1 MKRVFAFIGFSV
13 AITLIVLNLVSFKY
27 SYIVLFVAVTLF
39 LASLLFKFLR
49 KAGVVPVVL
58 GSVAFASCIFIVAYT
73 GAFLPQSQLS
83 GQVCQSRI
91 KIISVC
97 EETSGGYTC
106 VAKTESI
113 NAPDAPQNIKVKLN
127 CEADLGIDYYTDFD
141 ATVQFYSIADTA
153 FESYSYFGDNIFL
166 TARIISVDQVY
177 EQEKTPGY
185 YFLEIRQSVLKI
197 LEQGFSGD
205 VLGLA
210 SGILLGDKIYL
221 SDNVVDGFQVCGTS
235 HIIAVSG
242 LHISVI
248 CLCLYNLLKLF
259 DCSKSVRI
267 VVSLTVLFVYSGV
280 VGFPK
285 SVLRAGIM
293 LTVILISKLFNQ
305 KGDTLNSLGIAVSI
319 ICLNPFAVSDV
330 SALLTVTAVLGILVI
345 TPQLEALLNV
355 KNKVLKYLWNSVCI
369 SLGVLFSTMPVMWFV
384 FGQISLIS
392 ILLNILVVP
401 LVQVAL
407 VAVALYVLFFGIPFL
422 SFIPRALGEFVLNII
437 IWVNKFCSEKLGFL
451 FLNVKDEIFGVAIF
465 AVLLFVGISLIVTKK
480 VEIKSALVFI
490 CAVFAVTGILNM
502 YQVNNNAYVYISQN
516 SVVAFYD
523 RDCCIAIGVNSKDD
537 YYDFSQF
544 KRESNYYIDCSYAE
558 CEDGFAVESDGRVSD
573 AFYVDLQG
581 DSIILTVYNK
591 TFKINDD
598 CVIIDN
604 NLFYRNLQDRFS
616 SQDEITLVVAK
627 ED

>member
-39 LASLLFKFLR
+39 LASLLFKSLR

-305 KGDTLNSLGIAVSI
+305 KGDTLNSLGIAVFI
-319 ICLNPFAVSDV
+319 MCLNPFAVSDV

-345 TPQLEALLNV
+345 TPQLEVLLNV

-573 AFYVDLQG
+573 AFYVDFQG

>member
-141 ATVQFYSIADTA
+141 ATVQFYSVADTA

-305 KGDTLNSLGIAVSI
+305 KGDTLNSLGIAVFI
-319 ICLNPFAVSDV
+319 MCLNPFAVSDV

-573 AFYVDLQG
+573 AFYVDFQG

-604 NLFYRNLQDRFS
+604 NLFYRNVQDRFS
-616 SQDEITLVVAK
+616 SLDEITLVVAK

>member
-305 KGDTLNSLGIAVSI
+305 KGDTLNSLGIAVFI
-319 ICLNPFAVSDV
+319 MCLNPFAVSDV

-573 AFYVDLQG
+573 AFYVDFQG